1 MSNDDKARA
10 EIEAQRLIVRGYE
23 YALARVETPAHRAT
37 VREWLRIEVA
47 KLDAML
53 REAGIAS

>member
-1 MSNDDKARA
+1 MNDDDKARA

-37 VREWLRIEVA
+37 IAEWTRIEMA